1 MRPAV
6 RVIPAIPPSVVRFGS
21 ALLLAS
27 AAPAAARVIDTFETG
42 GFSATIT
49 APDVLNLYQQPDPAH
64 CIAPER
70 RVNLQYHQGTTG
82 TLHCELVPLDGED
95 DAIEASF
102 PDGIGRV
109 MLMYEGGPWDLTDGG
124 MHDRV
129 VVNVVD
135 APTGVFVLSLRDAA
149 DQLRTHLVQVSGQG
163 AYQFPYSS
171 FDLDPTS
178 IIQIHLSWSG
188 EPGQTGSIRAI
199 RTGSLMS
206 SVLFQAWEPRTFV
219 LQCAAA
225 QPGPRSGGEHR
236 LGWDWTPDWPAAPTI
251 AGPVLEV
258 THLSAPGC
266 VDVGFESAPDGGA
279 GLGHMG
285 LVTVDW
291 LASTFSSASFELRF
305 ATDPTAPYTAQ
316 LVDGPVITQNARSL
330 VVTHAVAVSGAPGV
344 PDGVVRQETIVSVHP
359 AQGATFAYGEAAPET
374 GNGNG
379 EGCTL
384 QFVVSGGAYT
394 PASPLLEIFTSADY
408 ADDAGATSAPAAS
421 AATGGR
427 AALSAHPSVTRSG
440 VRFVLPSG
448 SPEGAAVHVFDVAGR
463 RVRTLA
469 SAAGEARWDGAGADG
484 VRAPAG
490 VYFGR
495 SPASEGTARVVLL
508 R

>member
-1 MRPAV
+1 MRPA
-6 RVIPAIPPSVVRFGS
+6 ALAAPPLVTLLAF
-21 ALLLAS
+21 ALQMAS

-42 GFSATIT
+42 GFTATIT
-49 APDVLNLYQQPDPAH
+49 GPDVLNLYQQPDPAH

-82 TLHCELVPLDGED
+82 TLHCELVPLDGQD
-95 DAIEASF
+95 DVVVASF
-102 PDGIGRV
+102 PDGLGRV

-124 MHDRV
+124 VHDRV
-129 VVNVVD
+129 VVSVVD
-135 APTGVFVLSLRDAA
+135 APAGILVLSLRDSAK
-149 DQLRTHLVQVSGQG
+149 QLRNQIVQVSGG
-163 AYQFPYSS
+163 GNYQFHYSD

-178 IIQIHLSWSG
+178 IIQIHLSWTGASG
-188 EPGQTGSIRAI
+188 EAGSIRAI
-199 RTGSLMS
+199 RTGSLMA
-206 SVLFQAWEPRTFV
+206 SVLYQAWEPRTFV

-225 QPGPRSGGEHR
+225 QPGARSGGEHR
-236 LGWDWTPDWPAAPTI
+236 LGWDWTLDWPAAPTI

-266 VDVGFESAPDGGA
+266 VNVGFEAAPDGGT
-279 GLGHMG
+279 GLGHLG

-316 LVDGPVITQNARSL
+316 LVGEPVITQNARSL
-330 VVTHAVAVSGAPGV
+330 VVTHDVAISGAPGV

-359 AQGATFAYGEAAPET
+359 AQGATFAYGEVAPET

-408 ADDAGATSAPAAS
+408 ADDAGATAAPAVS

-427 AALSAHPSVTRSG
+427 AVLSAHPTVTRTD
-440 VRFVLPSG
+440 VRFGLPSG

-469 SAAGEARWDGAGADG
+469 SAAGEARWDGTHADG
-484 VRAPAG
+484 SPVPAG

-495 SPASEGTARVVLL
+495 TASSDRAARVVML